1 MTAKKDTLI
10 KDRMSD
16 KLITLTKEDKLA
28 DALLITCSKDVRH
41 IPIVDGKK
49 LIGLI
54 SDRDIKRNLPTR
66 SDEASVWDV
75 MEQVKIEEI
84 MIRQVLTISK
94 ESTLREAALVMMRE
108 KVNALPVVDEEMIL
122 LGIITTE
129 DILWDFIVD

>member
-1 MTAKKDTLI
+1 MGVKQDSLI

-16 KLITLTKEDKLA
+16 QLITLAKDDKLA

-41 IPIVDGKK
+41 IPIVEDKK
-49 LIGLI
+49 IIGLV

-75 MEQVKIEEI
+75 MEQVKLEEI
-84 MIRQVLTISK
+84 MTRQVLTIDK
-94 ESTLREAALVMMRE
+94 ESTLREAALIMMRE
-108 KVNALPVVDEEMIL
+108 KVNALPVVDEDMVL

>member
-1 MTAKKDTLI
+1 MGVKQDSLI

-16 KLITLTKEDKLA
+16 QLITLTKDDKLA

-41 IPIVDGKK
+41 IPIVEDKK
-49 LIGLI
+49 IIGLV

-66 SDEASVWDV
+66 ADEASVWDV
-75 MEQVKIEEI
+75 MEQVKLEEI
-84 MIRQVLTISK
+84 MTRQVLTIDK
-94 ESTLREAALVMMRE
+94 ESTLREAALIMMRE
-108 KVNALPVVDEEMIL
+108 KVNALPVVDEDMVL